1 MNSNAQMLGFALISA
16 AVANAQPSQLRGL
29 PSESNPDPAWD
40 CGSVLAGEFRIG
52 LRSSK
57 ASEEALS
64 ATGSASITRVL
75 PAEQGGF
82 VRFRNAAL

>member
-16 AVANAQPSQLRGL
+16 AGANAQPSQLRGL

-52 LRSSK
+52 PEKFEGFRRGAIGHRQRVDYEGTPGGARWLRS
-57 ASEEALS
+57 
-64 ATGSASITRVL
+64 
-75 PAEQGGF
+75 F
-82 VRFRNAAL
+82 